1 MPKHLET
8 EITKLK
14 KKMLSLTA
22 VVEGTVQKAI
32 RALERREPKMARE
45 VIENDTEIDYA
56 EVDIEE
62 ECLKILAL
70 HQPVA
75 VDLRFIIAVLK
86 INNEI
91 ERVGDLGVNI
101 AERAVFLCSQPP
113 IGVPFDFQEMSQK
126 ALWMLGTSLDALMR
140 LDAGLAR
147 KVRASDDDVDEMN
160 RVMYRQVA
168 EAVRNHP
175 DQVEMLL
182 SYLSISR
189 QLERIAD
196 NATNIAESVIYLLE
210 GEIVRH
216 KPTI

>member
-8 EITKLK
+8 EIIKLK

-175 DQVEMLL
+175 EQVEMLL